1 MTQQHIVFLDRG
13 SIQANIRR
21 PQFAHEWRDYAN
33 TAPADVAACLR
44 NATIAI
50 SNKVPIRREAM
61 AQLPAL
67 KLIAVCATGTNNVDL
82 DYCREKNIPVCNIR
96 HYAMHTLPEHV
107 FTLMLALQRNLFAYH
122 RDVRAGQWQQAE
134 QFCLFNHPIHDL
146 HDKTLGIIGYGELGS
161 AVAKIAQAFGMHV
174 LISERKGSKD
184 TSLARKPFETVLRES
199 DVITLHSPLTPETK
213 NFIGTAELAL
223 MKPHA
228 ILINTSRGGL
238 VDEQA
243 LATALKNGRLGG
255 AAFDVLTEEPPRNGN
270 PLLELDLPNFI
281 LTPHNAWASREAMQI
296 MADQL
301 IDNIESFVSG
311 NLKNRVV

>member
-1 MTQQHIVFLDRG
+1 MTEHIVFLDRG

-21 PQFAHEWRDYAN
+21 PQFAHEWQDYDN
-33 TAPADVAACLR
+33 TAPAEVATRLH

-50 SNKVPIRREAM
+50 SNKVPIRRETM

-67 KLIAVCATGTNNVDL
+67 KLIAVCATGTNNIDL

-122 RDVRAGQWQQAE
+122 RDVRAGHWQKAE

-146 HDKTLGIIGYGELGS
+146 HGKTLGIIGYGELGS

-174 LISERKGSKD
+174 FISARKGSSD
-184 TSLARKPFETVLRES
+184 TSRERKPFETVLRES

-213 NFIGTAELAL
+213 NFIGAAELAL
-223 MKPHA
+223 MKPRA

-243 LATALKNGRLGG
+243 LATALKNRRLGG
-255 AAFDVLTEEPPRNGN
+255 AAFDVLSEEPPRNGN
-270 PLLELDLPNFI
+270 PLLEPDLPNFI

-301 IDNIESFVSG
+301 IDNIESFTSVS
-311 NLKNRVV
+311 LKNRVA

>member
-1 MTQQHIVFLDRG
+1 MTQHIVFLDRG

-21 PQFAHEWRDYAN
+21 PTFAHEWQDHDN
-33 TAPADVAACLR
+33 TSAAEVAARLQH
-44 NATIAI
+44 ASIAI
-50 SNKVPIRREAM
+50 SNKVPVRREAL

-67 KLIAVCATGTNNVDL
+67 KLIAACATGTNNIDL
-82 DYCREKNIPVCNIR
+82 DYCREKNIAVCNIR

-107 FTLMLALQRNLFAYH
+107 FTLMLALQRNLFAYR
-122 RDVRAGQWQQAE
+122 RDVRAGLWQKAE

-146 HDKTLGIIGYGELGS
+146 HGKTLGIIGYGELGA
-161 AVAKIAQAFGMHV
+161 AVAKLAQAFGMRV
-174 LISERKGSKD
+174 LISERKGSPD
-184 TSLARKPFETVLRES
+184 TSLGRKSFETVLRDS
-199 DVITLHSPLTPETK
+199 DILTLHSPLTPETK
-213 NFIGTAELAL
+213 NLIGAAELAL
-223 MKPHA
+223 MKPQA

-243 LATALKNGRLGG
+243 LATALKNGSLGG

-281 LTPHNAWASREAMQI
+281 LTPHNAWASHEAMQI

>member
-1 MTQQHIVFLDRG
+1 MTEHIVFLDRG

-21 PQFAHEWRDYAN
+21 PQFAHEWQDHDN
-33 TAPADVAACLR
+33 TATAEVATRLR

-50 SNKVPIRREAM
+50 SNKVPIRRETM
-61 AQLPAL
+61 MQLPAL
-67 KLIAVCATGTNNVDL
+67 KLIAVCATGTNNIDL

-107 FTLMLALQRNLFAYH
+107 FTLMLALKRNLFAYH
-122 RDVRAGQWQQAE
+122 RDVRAGHWQKAE

-146 HDKTLGIIGYGELGS
+146 NGKTLGIIGYGELGS

-174 LISERKGSKD
+174 LISARKGSND
-184 TSLARKPFETVLRES
+184 TSLGRKPFETVLRES